1 MLKTVINSSSNSII
15 LPRGKPLQLEE
26 FKHIIHAD
34 STKVGKMKRC
44 SMTNYVQIHENRLHR
59 LIAGELMAGE
69 LMAGELIAGELMAGE
84 LMAGELIAGEL
95 IAGDTSLYSPYHFL
109 ESPVETLNMISQQ
122 HYTNILYYQLRELIQ
137 DVNIITLVPHI
148 TCQYVVVPPDTQN
161 EIYMDI
167 DGTND
172 MVSAAASYL
181 LYKNKND
188 RSCKSSSPT
197 YRREEA
203 KCTFLTVDMSG
214 ATNCNHWIDRYVTV
228 LKHINNSLETGGSCI
243 IRLPNSFGIDI
254 ADFVY
259 ILTRMFA
266 TTILTRPTMC
276 TQFVPNRFVICI
288 GLLIHKNENGSPVKN
303 EHCSPILTPLC
314 IESLIS
320 EWNIIIACE
329 FIEEVDV
336 LSALCR
342 NKSRSLKMDTLRRTQ
357 HAKCT
362 EWVNLYGFL

>member
-1 MLKTVINSSSNSII
+1 
-15 LPRGKPLQLEE
+15 
-26 FKHIIHAD
+26 
-34 STKVGKMKRC
+34 
-44 SMTNYVQIHENRLHR
+44 
-59 LIAGELMAGE
+59 MAGE
-69 LMAGELIAGELMAGE
+69 LMAG
-84 LMAGELIAGEL
+84 
-95 IAGDTSLYSPYHFL
+95 DTSSPYHLL
-109 ESPVETLNMISQQ
+109 ESHVETLNMISQQ

-172 MVSAAASYL
+172 MVSAVASYL
-181 LYKNKND
+181 LYTNKND
-188 RSCKSSSPT
+188 CSCKSSSPT
-197 YRREEA
+197 YGPEEA
-203 KCTFLTVDMSG
+203 KCTFLTVDMSR

-228 LKHINNSLETGGSCI
+228 LKHIYNSLETGGSCI

-254 ADFVY
+254 PDFVY

-288 GLLIHKNENGSPVKN
+288 GLLIHKNEMVLTPILT
-303 EHCSPILTPLC
+303 PILTPLC
-314 IESLIS
+314 IESLIA

-342 NKSRSLKMDTLRRTQ
+342 NKSRSLKMDSLRRTQ

-362 EWVNLYGFL
+362 EWVNLYGFI